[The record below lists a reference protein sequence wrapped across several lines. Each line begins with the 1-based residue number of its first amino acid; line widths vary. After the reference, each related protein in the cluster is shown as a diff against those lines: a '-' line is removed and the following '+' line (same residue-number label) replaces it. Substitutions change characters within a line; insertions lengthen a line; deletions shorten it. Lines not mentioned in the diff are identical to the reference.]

1 MTAQAVL
8 LDLIDKARTK
18 CKRQYKGCQDR
29 KLDYEE
35 FSLRM
40 RDLEVA
46 EGAVEEHFKLKEDI
60 F

>member
-18 CKRQYKGCQDR
+18 CKRQYQQR
-29 KLDYEE
+29 KSDYEE

-40 RDLEVA
+40 RDLEEA
-46 EGAVEEHFKLKEDI
+46 EHAVEERFKLKVEMV
-60 F
+60 